1 MREKQNTRIFR
12 RKFTLAAVTGLSIAL
27 AGCEGQDPNQT
38 DPGEAPT
45 EPDNLVINSW
55 KLTAVESTGDSY
67 KLECSISI
75 QNTET
80 NYSVASNIEIST
92 EVDGYSYSESDEIA
106 VKSGS
111 TAEFRY
117 DLGDGDLPEEIYHSI
132 NANKSNVIF
141 NVLLE
146 GEERI
151 NKNSSGPIEGSK

>member
-1 MREKQNTRIFR
+1 MREKQNTSIFR
-12 RKFTLAAVTGLSIAL
+12 RKFGLAAVTGLSIAL

-55 KLTAVESTGDSY
+55 KLSAVESTGDSY
-67 KLECSISI
+67 KLECSVSI

-80 NYSVASNIEIST
+80 DYSVASNIDIRIQ
-92 EVDGYSYSESDEIA
+92 VDGNNYSESDEIA

-117 DLGDGDLPEEIYHSI
+117 DLGDGNLPERTYHSI
-132 NANKSNVIF
+132 NAGKSNVIF

-146 GEERI
+146 GENRV

>member
-1 MREKQNTRIFR
+1 MSEKQNTDIFR
-12 RKFTLAAVTGLSIAL
+12 RKFTLATATGFSIAL
-27 AGCEGQDPNQT
+27 AGCGGQDPNQT

-92 EVDGYSYSESDEIA
+92 EVDGYSYSESDEVA

-117 DLGDGDLPEEIYHSI
+117 DLGDGDLPEEIYHSV
-132 NANKSNVIF
+132 NANKSSVIF

-146 GEERI
+146 GKERI
-151 NKNSSGPIEGSK
+151 NKNSSGPIEGNK